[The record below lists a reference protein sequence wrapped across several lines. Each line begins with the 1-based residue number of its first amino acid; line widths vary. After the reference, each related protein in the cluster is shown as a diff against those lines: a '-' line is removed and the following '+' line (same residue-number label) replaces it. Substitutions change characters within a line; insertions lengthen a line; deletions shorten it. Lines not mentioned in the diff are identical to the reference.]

1 MQQVM
6 SHLWKLMGE
15 RPGTYWGAF
24 NQSYSFYSDAIKC
37 MICFLKIWP
46 SVCALPRAATQAL
59 KCSVLLENSAYSQT
73 EGDRNEAALPLS
85 QCSLL
90 GVCVLCWCLC
100 LGLKFQKLPLNYE
113 SQIGFPDVHWK
124 EFVAMCLSKKW
135 WAALYHFHPN
145 HTKYKKAIEGSPGKP
160 SSYIWYS
167 RRGERYRE
175 QTSPAL
181 LPVPFLLIADVH
193 QLPYYPSLFPKPQRV
208 LSCGPSSRVTAVCCF
223 WTAQYYCLA
232 QVLVSDSEVVA
243 GKCEPCPKLSHEGL
257 ACSQRKIGS
266 AWWSMSSSLSGR
278 NKKWFSLF
286 LFHPAV
292 LQLRSQ
298 WSEAV
303 LFVFER
309 CSFLTRVIFFVCC
322 LFVVSFCVWGCIACF
337 EASH

>member
-1 MQQVM
+1 MKTRLVFLMFTERNLLSCVSAKNDEQRCITFTPITQNTR
-6 SHLWKLMGE
+6 KL
-15 RPGTYWGAF
+15 
-24 NQSYSFYSDAIKC
+24 
-37 MICFLKIWP
+37 LKDH
-46 SVCALPRAATQAL
+46 
-59 KCSVLLENSAYSQT
+59 LEN
-73 EGDRNEAALPLS
+73 P
-85 QCSLL
+85 
-90 GVCVLCWCLC
+90 VLTFSIL
-100 LGLKFQKLPLNYE
+100 
-113 SQIGFPDVHWK
+113 
-124 EFVAMCLSKKW
+124 
-135 WAALYHFHPN
+135 
-145 HTKYKKAIEGSPGKP
+145 
-160 SSYIWYS
+160 
-167 RRGERYRE
+167 RGERDIE
-175 QTSPAL
+175 KQTSPAL

-309 CSFLTRVIFFVCC
+309 CSLLTRVIFFACC

-337 EASH
+337 EVNCMRSRGSSGISGGLLWSK